1 MIKKKKRFI
10 SEGFCSLCLNGF
22 ICFLLLRS
30 VQFWRRASIT
40 TEEEFITSHM
50 NFLFLWSHFFSCN
63 TSMVSFLGI
72 TSSDGPFSVGLS
84 CDIAAEKSSGLWVD
98 PKFPIYLWMG
108 APKVTRM
115 FHKFCTRLINKM
127 HPKALG
133 ERGAQLTLNSMLFIP
148 LNHFGP
154 SQSLYYL
161 TTPATNHKFQEV
173 WCHGSHHDYLKPKMS
188 MVKVRS
194 FSESLIYPS
203 PEEPALFTL
212 ILNQHGLCKYRL
224 AADRASLFG
233 DPLLSLK
240 SDAGALMD
248 LGCNAYRRGKK
259 PGSAFW
265 VIAKCR

>member
-1 MIKKKKRFI
+1 M
-10 SEGFCSLCLNGF
+10 S
-22 ICFLLLRS
+22 
-30 VQFWRRASIT
+30 
-40 TEEEFITSHM
+40 
-50 NFLFLWSHFFSCN
+50 FLFLWSHFLA
-63 TSMVSFLGI
+63 TILQWGSFLGI
-72 TSSDGPFSVGLS
+72 SSSDGPFSVCLS

-108 APKVTRM
+108 APNN
-115 FHKFCTRLINKM
+115 FCTRLINKM

-133 ERGAQLTLNSMLFIP
+133 KWGAQLTLNSMVFIP

-173 WCHGSHHDYLKPKMS
+173 WCHGSHHNYLKPKMS

-212 ILNQHGLCKYRL
+212 ILNQHGLYKYRL
-224 AADRASLFG
+224 AAARASLFG

-240 SDAGALMD
+240 SDAEALMD
-248 LGCNAYRRGKK
+248 FGLQCISPGKEAWLCF
-259 PGSAFW
+259 SSH
-265 VIAKCR
+265 C

>member
-1 MIKKKKRFI
+1 MSKWFHLLSAPQICAILKTCKHYYRRRIYNFTYELSVSLI
-10 SEGFCSLCLNGF
+10 S
-22 ICFLLLRS
+22 
-30 VQFWRRASIT
+30 
-40 TEEEFITSHM
+40 
-50 NFLFLWSHFFSCN
+50 FFSCN
-63 TSMVSFLGI
+63 
-72 TSSDGPFSVGLS
+72 TSSDGPFSVCLS

-108 APKVTRM
+108 APNN
-115 FHKFCTRLINKM
+115 FCTRLINKM

-133 ERGAQLTLNSMLFIP
+133 KRSAQLTLNSMVFIP

-224 AADRASLFG
+224 AAARALLFG

-259 PGSAFW
+259 PGSAFR
-265 VIAKCR
+265 VVAKCR